1 MLTVCDGTVSLLS
14 LPNPSFVYSHRS
26 LLEGLSVNPNVT
38 GVNLDVS
45 NNELGVSRDPG
56 NLAKVLARTNC
67 LREINLSSSG
77 LDGVM
82 PEVVEA
88 ISTNTMLRH
97 VLIGKNFN
105 SKPQ

>member
-1 MLTVCDGTVSLLS
+1 MIVNLMSYFSPHLLPLS
-14 LPNPSFVYSHRS
+14 SS

-38 GVNLDVS
+38 GVSLDVS

-56 NLAKVLARTNC
+56 RLAKVLARTNC
-67 LREINLSSSG
+67 LREINLSSGG
-77 LDGVM
+77 LDNVM
-82 PEVVEA
+82 PGVVEA

-97 VLIGKNFN
+97 VMIGRNFN